1 MANSL
6 FPKQLAQT
14 VTIHAW
20 NGDRSKLAFSP
31 NNHEIHIYSNSGNEW
46 KLEHI
51 LSEHD
56 ESHVL
61 TGIDWAPK
69 SNKIVSC
76 SQDRNAYV
84 WQYQNDTNTWKP
96 TLVILRLT
104 RAATNVKWSP
114 HENKFAVASGA
125 KCVSVCYFEVEN
137 DWWVSKHI
145 KKHKST
151 VLAID
156 WHPDNILLLTSS
168 TDFKVRVFSAF
179 IKGVDKKPGE
189 TKFGSKLPLG
199 EELGDYTSTG
209 WIHTA
214 KWSPSG
220 DRFAYL
226 SHDAH
231 IGVVDVSGGA
241 PGTTFIIRLRDLPV
255 IDFIW
260 IHEDAFVA
268 VGHDCNPILFSN
280 NGGTWSETKKL
291 DDGGASKKQEQTSAA
306 SEARNMFK
314 NKVEIGQSGNV
325 TALNTRH
332 KNTITCIVP
341 FKESG
346 EGANKKVLEFTTT
359 GLDGVIEHWKV

>member
-1 MANSL
+1 MTSNL
-6 FPKQLAQT
+6 FPKQLAQS
-14 VTIHAW
+14 VTIHVW
-20 NGDRSKLAFSP
+20 NGDKSKVAFSP
-31 NNHEIHIYSNSGNEW
+31 NNHEIHIMARTSNGWE
-46 KLEHI
+46 LEHV

-56 ESHVL
+56 ESQIV

-69 SNKIVSC
+69 SNRIVTC

-84 WQYQNDTNTWKP
+84 WTYQSDNTWKP
-96 TLVILRLT
+96 TLVILRIN
-104 RAATNVKWSP
+104 RAATSVKWSP

-151 VLAID
+151 VLNVD
-156 WHPDNILLLTSS
+156 WHPDNVLLLTSS
-168 TDFKVRVFSAF
+168 TDFTIRVFSGF
-179 IKGVDKKPGE
+179 IKGVDTKPGE
-189 TKFGSKLPLG
+189 TRFGSKLPLG
-199 EELGDYTSTG
+199 ELLAEYPSTG

-226 SHDAH
+226 SHDAQVG
-231 IGVVDVSGGA
+231 IVDVSEGA
-241 PGTTFIIRLRDLPV
+241 PGTTSIVRLRDLPV

-260 IHEDAFVA
+260 LHENTIVA
-268 VGHDCNPILFSN
+268 VGHDCNPILLSN
-280 NGGTWSETKKL
+280 NAGTWVETKKL
-291 DDGGASKKQEQTSAA
+291 DDGGAQKKAAQTSAA

-314 NKVEIGQSGNV
+314 NKVEIGQNTNI
-325 TALNTRH
+325 TALTTRH
-332 KNTITCIVP
+332 QNTITCVTA

-346 EGANKKVLEFTTT
+346 SGANKTVSEFTTT
-359 GLDGVIEHWKV
+359 GLDGIIEHWKA